1 MRTFILRI
9 YELIMLRSCVKMGGG
24 GGVSCDGCQNQID
37 KH

>member
-24 GGVSCDGCQNQID
+24 GVSCDGCQNQID